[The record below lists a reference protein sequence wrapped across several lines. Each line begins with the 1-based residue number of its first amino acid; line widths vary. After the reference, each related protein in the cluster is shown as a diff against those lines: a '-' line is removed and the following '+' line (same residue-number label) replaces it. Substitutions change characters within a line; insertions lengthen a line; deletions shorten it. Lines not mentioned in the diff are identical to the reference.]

1 MATQNDEDHVRKL
14 FSAIGKVW
22 DSCREI
28 FPLIPVMQI
37 NRSYVALTSL
47 LASTLFRKPFL
58 LEQQIEL
65 T

>member
-1 MATQNDEDHVRKL
+1 MLHFVDIHALHSLINI
-14 FSAIGKVW
+14 S
-22 DSCREI
+22 